1 MTKDEAP
8 EGTHDKTCGKDAE
21 CCNQRGDRVLRREKM
36 ASNYRGEIAVC
47 GKVVPF
53 HHIAGDPGEDRAFLS
68 CRIVAIHSSPPNG
81 MAGVPLPTQL
91 TLRRLWEEP
100 RRRCP
105 PRHATTAWADERQ
118 KRTLSRYRGIV
129 VRYGWFAADPFGSGR
144 GRYKRD
150 YAPGTLREKLYGQ
163 GRARIG
169 ADHP

>member
-118 KRTLSRYRGIV
+118 NEHYLVIEVSSFAMAGSPPIHSAPGGALSR
-129 VRYGWFAADPFGSGR
+129 S
-144 GRYKRD
+144 
-150 YAPGTLREKLYGQ
+150 
-163 GRARIG
+163 
-169 ADHP
+169 